1 MQDHKEAWPNRV
13 CAIWDS
19 VSPLR
24 TMILVAVR
32 KEEAIEGRKT
42 CEPASMWLASTI
54 AGLTSRM
61 SCQRMP
67 LPKFSSA
74 SFHRDSPGLTT
85 TTFSLPGVAG
95 AMAAAGFA
103 GVEANFGGREGFA
116 STTGGVGCAG
126 VASAATFGDGITRKS
141 GAGAAGLEG
150 VAKKPDVPE
159 GVMRTTGAAGC
170 AGVASAA
177 TFGDGITLKSGAGAA
192 GLEGVAKK
200 PDVPEGV
207 MRTIGA
213 VG

>member
-24 TMILVAVR
+24 RMILVAVR

-95 AMAAAGFA
+95 AMAAAG
-103 GVEANFGGREGFA
+103 
-116 STTGGVGCAG
+116 
-126 VASAATFGDGITRKS
+126 
-141 GAGAAGLEG
+141 
-150 VAKKPDVPE
+150 
-159 GVMRTTGAAGC
+159 C